1 MADTS
6 LRPSDIERTNQDTDA
21 VMKVDDIGDVEIEPE
36 LLQIFPWDK
45 LPAELRIQICELS
58 LAVPHPL
65 IVDEWLGRSSLCHD
79 RRMFCS
85 PPDLDDHRRSC
96 KHAFTP
102 SLLRINK
109 ETYKDAMP
117 IMYAN
122 ELHFSDNNAF
132 STFLHTRRPAVLKHV
147 KKLILRDIHWRL
159 CRDMVGLVEL
169 DSLAIAFD
177 DEEGFAGEEEHVES
191 WAWEIFSTAYWYLKS
206 LAPEKAKSI
215 VRLDPT
221 TRASIDKAGMVRSE
235 DVEERVR
242 ARVLELLRD
251 LRYDIQARACAGGDY
266 PDPMYPLDPPT
277 RYDRTWQ

>member
-6 LRPSDIERTNQDTDA
+6 LRPADIERTNRDMDA
-21 VMKVDDIGDVEIEPE
+21 VMKGDYNGDVEIKPE
-36 LLQIFPWDK
+36 LLQILRSRNPATPPPHQIFPWDK
-45 LPAELRIQICELS
+45 LPSELKNRIYELS

-79 RRMFCS
+79 RSMCCS
-85 PPDLDDHRRSC
+85 PPDLDNYSRSC
-96 KHAFTP
+96 RHALTP

-122 ELHFSDNNAF
+122 ELYFSDNNVF
-132 STFLHTRRPAVLKHV
+132 STFLRARRPAVLQKV
-147 KKLILRDIHWRL
+147 KKLILCGIHWRL

-169 DSLAIAFD
+169 DSLAFEFD
-177 DEEGFAGEEEHVES
+177 GEGVLGVES

-221 TRASIDKAGMVRSE
+221 TRASIERSE
-235 DVEERVR
+235 DLEEMVR

-251 LRYDIQARACAGGDY
+251 PQYDIQARACAGGDC
-266 PDPMYPLDPPT
+266 PDPPRP
-277 RYDRTWQ
+277 YDNWTWQ